1 MNISIG
7 VAALV
12 LAAAPPSHA
21 AEPSKP
27 TIVLVYGSF
36 ETSDAA
42 QL

>member
-7 VAALV
+7 VAVLV

-21 AEPSKP
+21 TEPSKP
-27 TIVLVYGSF
+27 SAVLVHGAF
-36 ETSDAA
+36 ESSDAA